1 MAFSLGARIADDA
14 IRPSD
19 RRREGQMRKLIYPM
33 NTSLDCYVESPD
45 GSFEWTK
52 PDAELF
58 KHFTD
63 LYVLMTTHLYG
74 RRLWETM
81 SGYWPTA
88 EADPASTPEM
98 KEFARYW
105 NAGEHIVFSRT
116 LQSVDHGARLVR
128 DNAVETV
135 RQLKSGKGS
144 DMFVG
149 GPGLAST
156 LIAAGL
162 VDEIHAYIHPVAVGA
177 GKPFFH
183 DLPRQLDLKLLGVQ
197 TFASGV
203 VQLRYAPR
211 TTSA

>member
-1 MAFSLGARIADDA
+1 
-14 IRPSD
+14 
-19 RRREGQMRKLIYPM
+19 MRKLIYAM

-45 GSFEWTK
+45 GSFDWTK

-63 LYVLMTTHLYG
+63 LHAVITTHLYG

-88 EADPASTPEM
+88 EADPACTPEM
-98 KEFARYW
+98 REFARYW
-105 NAGEHIVFSRT
+105 NAGEHIVFSRS
-116 LQSVDHGARLVR
+116 LQSVDYGARLVR
-128 DNAVETV
+128 DNAAEAV
-135 RQLKSGKGS
+135 RLLKSGKGG
-144 DMFVG
+144 DMTVG

-156 LIAAGL
+156 LIAAEL
-162 VDEIHAYIHPVAVGA
+162 VDELHAYIHPVAVGA

-183 DLPRQLDLKLLGVQ
+183 DLPRQLDLKLVGIH

-203 VQLRYAPR
+203 VQLRYA
-211 TTSA
+211 T